1 MFLGTFLGSFLGVF
15 LGVFFVSVLKV
26 SKENDDEESV
36 REAPENI
43 SSISDP
49 LSLYNKYQ
57 DKNSKLYKSIKPK
70 VVNRVEIGADEDSE

>member
-1 MFLGTFLGSFLGVF
+1 MFLGTFLGSFSGVF
-15 LGVFFVSVLKV
+15 LGVLFVSLIKI
-26 SKENDDEESV
+26 SKENEEEET

-57 DKNSKLYKSIKPK
+57 DNNSKLYKSIKPK
-70 VVNRVEIGADEDSE
+70 VVNRVEIGADEDSK